1 MERYPKEV
9 KFVMK
14 NFPLVKIHKSAKP
27 ASHAALAANK
37 QGKFW
42 EFHEKLFKNYRVLNE
57 EKIIEIAKEL
67 GLDMEVFSKDRKSQS
82 IKSQV
87 SRDLYNGR
95 QAGVRGTPTVFING
109 KVLRKRNLKGF
120 ENMIEA
126 QLKKLK
132 K

>member
-9 KFVMK
+9 KLVMK
-14 NFPLVKIHKSAKP
+14 NFPLENIHKFAKP

-37 QGKFW
+37 QGKFQA
-42 EFHEKLFKNYRVLNE
+42 FHEKLFKNYRVLNE
-57 EKIIEIAKEL
+57 EKITEIAKEL
-67 GLDMEVFSKDRKSQS
+67 GLDMEVFSRDRKSQS

-87 SRDLYNGR
+87 SRDLYDGR

-109 KVLRKRNLKGF
+109 KLLRKRNLKGF
-120 ENMIEA
+120 EEMIEA
-126 QLKKLK
+126 QLKKQK

>member
-1 MERYPKEV
+1 
-9 KFVMK
+9 MK
-14 NFPLVKIHKSAKP
+14 NFPLTNIHKFAQSA
-27 ASHAALAANK
+27 SYAALAANK

-42 EFHEKLFKNYRVLNE
+42 AFHEKLFENYRALNE
-57 EKIIEIAKEL
+57 EKVIEIAKEL
-67 GLDMEVFSKDRKSQS
+67 GLDMEAFSRDRKSQS
-82 IKSQV
+82 IKNQV

-120 ENMIEA
+120 EDIIEA
-126 QLKKLK
+126 ELKKLK